1 MDLIHLVLD
10 GAPCDLRHADFSVIE
25 VTMKLMRSSLP
36 RLQFKDLVK
45 RLRFVYDYINEK
57 EV

>member
-25 VTMKLMRSSLP
+25 VMMKLMRSSLP
-36 RLQFKDLVK
+36 RLRFKDLVK

>member
-1 MDLIHLVLD
+1 MELIHLVLD

-36 RLQFKDLVK
+36 RLRFKDLVK
-45 RLRFVYDYINEK
+45 RLRFVYDDINEI
-57 EV
+57 EI